1 MVAEHPAH
9 RMPLRVDT
17 ESHIAESP
25 LKWCAVS
32 LSDVMSRGRRLE
44 ASVFDVEAKQARER
58 VVHGKYGCIPLCGEQ
73 GVVDT
78 AYYPGRFKRIY
89 CEKDAGV
96 AFYLPSQMTEVYPKA
111 EKYISQLTNCDIS
124 ALRLKP
130 HTLLLTR
137 SGTIGRVSYVSR
149 ALEGCVYSDDV
160 IRITF
165 KNSYDLGYVYT
176 YLKSKTGNIILQ
188 TNGYGSV
195 ITHLEPEHLT
205 EIQVPDAPA
214 VLRQRINSLVEESY
228 ALRDESNALLDEASE
243 LLAGSLQLPDIQDF
257 LKTDGPVSTFGV
269 KLSRMALR
277 LDASYHVPA
286 AAAIAA
292 HLKRHAAQVT
302 TVGDSR
308 ISRAVILPGRFK
320 RIYVQEGYG
329 VTFFSGKNIGE
340 LDPSDKRYLSFSQH
354 DRKIREELTI
364 SENMI
369 LVTCSGTVGHVAL
382 VPKHWDGW
390 AMTHDIIRYIPQDGM
405 VGYVYVWLS
414 SEYANVLLQAQAY
427 GSVVQHI
434 EREHFM
440 EIPVPLLR
448 DQEVQRKIHD
458 LALEA
463 NAKRYEAYK
472 LEQEALRL
480 MDDEVIAAK

>member
-1 MVAEHPAH
+1 
-9 RMPLRVDT
+9 
-17 ESHIAESP
+17 
-25 LKWCAVS
+25 
-32 LSDVMSRGRRLE
+32 
-44 ASVFDVEAKQARER
+44 
-58 VVHGKYGCIPLCGEQ
+58 
-73 GVVDT
+73 
-78 AYYPGRFKRIY
+78 
-89 CEKDAGV
+89 
-96 AFYLPSQMTEVYPKA
+96 MTEVYPKA
-111 EKYISQLTNCDIS
+111 EKYISPLTNCDIS

-149 ALEGCVYSDDV
+149 TLEGCVYSDDV

-228 ALRDESNALLDEASE
+228 ALR
-243 LLAGSLQLPDIQDF
+243 
-257 LKTDGPVSTFGV
+257 
-269 KLSRMALR
+269 

-302 TVGDSR
+302 TAGDSR